1 MPTTSKNKFET
12 LDRIHMLC
20 MEYGNKRA
28 ALSKTLNRLKDFN
41 KTWSEYEKE
50 VVTDAIASVAATNR
64 QILDRNLY
72 IELENILMKG
82 KNA

>member
-1 MPTTSKNKFET
+1 MLTTSKKKFET
-12 LDRIHMLC
+12 LDGVHLLC

-50 VVTDAIASVAATNR
+50 VVTNAIAPVAATNR
-64 QILDRNLY
+64 QVLDRNLY
-72 IELENILMKG
+72 IELEKILMKG